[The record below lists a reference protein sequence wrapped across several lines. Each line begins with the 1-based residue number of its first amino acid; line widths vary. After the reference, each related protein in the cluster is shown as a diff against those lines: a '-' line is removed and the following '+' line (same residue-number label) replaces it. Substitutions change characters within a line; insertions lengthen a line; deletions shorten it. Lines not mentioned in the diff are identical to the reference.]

1 MTKYT
6 FDGRQFFYKVF
17 LNEGS
22 SPFILLSTTEEP
34 SIGISRIYFL
44 SKYSMK
50 YAMEYFS
57 KDVQTIENKRDQKT
71 EVPF

>member
-22 SPFILLSTTEEP
+22 SPFVLLSTTEEP
-34 SIGISRIYFL
+34 SIGISRIYYL
-44 SKYSMK
+44 TKYSIK
-50 YAMEYFS
+50 YAMEYFG
-57 KDVQTIENKRDQKT
+57 KDVQNIEDRAGNKIDR
-71 EVPF
+71 PI